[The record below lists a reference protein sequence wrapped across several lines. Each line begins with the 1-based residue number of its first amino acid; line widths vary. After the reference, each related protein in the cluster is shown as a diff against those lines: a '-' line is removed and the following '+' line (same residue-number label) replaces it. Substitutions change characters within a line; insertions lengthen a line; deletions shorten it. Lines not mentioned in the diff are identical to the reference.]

1 MNMELV
7 LLGTGHA
14 MVTRCYNTCFV
25 LGGGERYFLVDAGGG
40 NGILVQTEKAGISFG
55 KIKEMFVT
63 HAHTDHILGAVWAV
77 RKVAAL
83 MRQEAYQGE
92 LTVFGHEKAGRLL
105 RMMCE
110 EMLPGKFRAFLD
122 KRIHI
127 AVVEDGEQR
136 EFGGMKSNNVKKSLS
151 GLLCLSLVCAMLLAF
166 AGCGAK
172 NEIAGNWKGEMD
184 LTDAMT
190 TMLGSSVGDESITE
204 YIKISDVTL
213 ILNLSLDKDGKYT
226 MSIDEEKAKST
237 MGNVVDSM
245 KSGMREYI
253 EKLISDQGMDLSVDD
268 YFQMLA
274 GTSYDEYVNSM
285 MDVDTLMSQFEDMK
299 TKGTYEAKD
308 GKLVLKDED
317 GGETEFDFEIKDSKM
332 TLDSDM
338 DVGFDMF
345 PLEMERQ

>member
-1 MNMELV
+1 
-7 LLGTGHA
+7 
-14 MVTRCYNTCFV
+14 
-25 LGGGERYFLVDAGGG
+25 
-40 NGILVQTEKAGISFG
+40 
-55 KIKEMFVT
+55 
-63 HAHTDHILGAVWAV
+63 
-77 RKVAAL
+77 
-83 MRQEAYQGE
+83 
-92 LTVFGHEKAGRLL
+92 
-105 RMMCE
+105 
-110 EMLPGKFRAFLD
+110 
-122 KRIHI
+122 
-127 AVVEDGEQR
+127 
-136 EFGGMKSNNVKKSLS
+136 MKSNNVKKSLS

-172 NEIAGNWKGEMD
+172 NEIAGDWKGEMD

-190 TMLGSSVGDESITE
+190 TMLESSVGDESITE

-299 TKGTYEAKD
+299 TKGAYEAKD